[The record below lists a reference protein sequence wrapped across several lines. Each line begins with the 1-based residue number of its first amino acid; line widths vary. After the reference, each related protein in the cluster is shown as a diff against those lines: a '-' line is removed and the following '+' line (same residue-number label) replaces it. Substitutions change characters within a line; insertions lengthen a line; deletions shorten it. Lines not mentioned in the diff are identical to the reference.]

1 MVNFELRRFFVGLV
15 GYADERVTSKCGP
28 LEADR
33 RRRRRQAP
41 NDVSTVIVGV
51 AGFSVLFSERLF
63 ESVKKVRVRVSRFQK
78 NGVDSDK
85 DARQFVISRE

>member
-1 MVNFELRRFFVGLV
+1 VVNFELRRFIVGLV
-15 GYADERVTSKCGP
+15 SYADERVTSKCGP
-28 LEADR
+28 LEAD
-33 RRRRRQAP
+33 RRRRQAP

>member
-1 MVNFELRRFFVGLV
+1 VVNFELRRFIVGLV

-28 LEADR
+28 LEAH
-33 RRRRRQAP
+33 RRRRQAP